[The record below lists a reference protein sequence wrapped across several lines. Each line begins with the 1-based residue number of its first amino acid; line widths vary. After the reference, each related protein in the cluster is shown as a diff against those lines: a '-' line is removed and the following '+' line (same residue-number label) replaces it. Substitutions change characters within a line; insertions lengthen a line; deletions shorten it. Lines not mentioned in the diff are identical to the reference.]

1 MPRYLPVSSH
11 GKAAVAICGRC
22 GFKVQYN
29 DLHRDRNVPG
39 LMVCEACC
47 DSKDPYK
54 LPARKS
60 EKIALKYPRP
70 DEPLV
75 CPLPEEEQ

>member
-1 MPRYLPVSSH
+1 MPRYLLVSSH
-11 GKAAVAICGRC
+11 GKVAVAICARC

-29 DLHRDRNVPG
+29 ELRQDRDKPG

-47 DSKDPYK
+47 DDQDPYK

-60 EKIALKYPRP
+60 EKITLKYPRP
-70 DEPLV
+70 DEPLA
-75 CPLPEEEQ
+75 CPLPEEE

>member
-11 GKAAVAICGRC
+11 GKAAVDICGRC

-29 DLHRDRNVPG
+29 ELMQDRDKPG

-47 DSKDPYK
+47 DDKDPYK
-54 LPARKS
+54 LPARRP
-60 EKIALKYPRP
+60 EKITLKYPRP

-75 CPLPEEEQ
+75 CPTDEEQQ